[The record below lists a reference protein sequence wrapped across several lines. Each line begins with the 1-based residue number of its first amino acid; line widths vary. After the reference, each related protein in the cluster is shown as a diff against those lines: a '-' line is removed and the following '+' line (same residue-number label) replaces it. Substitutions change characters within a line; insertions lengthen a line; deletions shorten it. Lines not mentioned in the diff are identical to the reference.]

1 MSRSHQRVAKGRFI
15 FGRRLQKTTSEP
27 QKGVSRNTSSLSLS
41 RATRAT
47 GCVDAI
53 KAGPCPYRGPGQDRA
68 IWSSPCPC
76 RLPARHP
83 GHPNALGRERPAL
96 DCVSRPSDRRG
107 PGRDPGAAMCVQ
119 GIDVQCVL
127 QFTLI
132 NAAGCA
138 LHRCTSRVIHRSEL
152 SFQLVHGLPPGPPG
166 SSLQRAGGAGQ
177 DFYC

>member
-1 MSRSHQRVAKGRFI
+1 MRLSEHIPIILVAH
-15 FGRRLQKTTSEP
+15 
-27 QKGVSRNTSSLSLS
+27 
-41 RATRAT
+41 RAT
-47 GCVDAI
+47 GMR
-53 KAGPCPYRGPGQDRA
+53 GHRQSSRPMSLPGPGPRQ
-68 IWSSPCPC
+68 SPGAVQPI
-76 RLPARHP
+76 RKLPARHP
-83 GHPNALGRERPAL
+83 GRPNALGRERPVL

-152 SFQLVHGLPPGPPG
+152 SFIACSRPPPGPPG
-166 SSLQRAGGAGQ
+166 PKRAGISIVNRTFTGHPEPIPGWS
-177 DFYC
+177 